1 MALRP
6 ANPDVFTQLG
16 LYEETPEAD
25 LEEAATA
32 YAAGDLEAS
41 AAAADD
47 ARLTWIQAADV
58 GRTRA
63 VVIALIAIAI
73 LLLVILSIA
82 AIVRLRRGGRDGP
95 ALAAATAEAGAV
107 PAAGDPDPTDVVVRS
122 DPSTPEP
129 PV

>member
-1 MALRP
+1 
-6 ANPDVFTQLG
+6 VFTQLG
-16 LYEETPEAD
+16 LYEDTPEAD

-32 YAAGDLEAS
+32 YAAGDLDAA

-47 ARLTWIQAADV
+47 ARVTWIQAADV

-63 VVIALIAIAI
+63 VVIVLIAVAI

-82 AIVRLRRGGRDGP
+82 AIVRLRRGRRHGP
-95 ALAAATAEAGAV
+95 VLAAELAAAGAL
-107 PAAGDPDPTDVVVRS
+107 PAVADPDPTDVVVRS
-122 DPSTPEP
+122 DASTPEP